1 MLSVDSVSGLELA
14 KVIIQPR
21 NWGFCGKRW
30 RMVTFCLCM
39 PLVLFHAVAGVCA
52 VSTMPPTPAEELQA
66 ATAADKAGDYPTAAK
81 HFQNFLDKVKPA
93 QMNPQANSEVRT
105 RLATIYFLLHE
116 YRESLRTVTPLTS
129 AKSVS
134 VPVPQQAWTV
144 QGLDELELNQ
154 LPEAIK
160 ALREAL
166 KLNPA
171 NGTARLALGD
181 ALARKGSLTA
191 AVDQYKEQLRRTPN
205 EVEAWYKLGLAYS
218 FLTKQTSAA
227 FWERYPNDPVGVQL
241 KAEGSISRAAYP
253 EALRTL
259 FDLLKE
265 DNPPAGIYA
274 DLGTALLELG
284 FPQTA
289 EPQFQKELKRDPLS
303 PDALWGLAAVMALR
317 GDWDDARENLR
328 ALAESNPQELARL
341 FESSPPTTLRQA
353 LQQKQLTIPVQFTQT
368 PLGEAWSNWLQES
381 DVDLSAMNAAAQ
393 TPCSEALAPSQLE
406 PGTWLPEACYSQLA
420 DQLRKHK
427 GTAQSDADKLAE
439 ADLRDGSLDDA
450 EATARRALASKP
462 SDGWAMY
469 WLVKSY
475 EALGYAAYG
484 QVSRLSPDSA
494 RIHQIMAK
502 YYADKHETAH
512 AIAEYQA
519 AIKLSP
525 DLPDLHLGLGT
536 VYWEAGDWDQAEAPL
551 HKALG
556 LSPSLVNAS
565 YELGDVYIQRRQ
577 WEQAIP
583 YLQPAVGNAM
593 LNYQACLDVS
603 KAEAGLG
610 HTQQAVDYLLRVA
623 EQDQD
628 GEIHYRLALLY
639 RKLGD
644 SAKADAAFA
653 ASNQLRQASSQHGQE
668 VLQTMEKE
676 RQALDQ
682 TER

>member
-1 MLSVDSVSGLELA
+1 MV
-14 KVIIQPR
+14 QPR

-30 RMVTFCLCM
+30 RMVTFCLFL
-39 PLVLFHAVAGVCA
+39 PLVQFRAVTALCGL
-52 VSTMPPTPAEELQA
+52 STTPPSPAEELQA

-116 YRESLRTVTPLTS
+116 YRESIRTVTPLTTAEGSS
-129 AKSVS
+129 A
-134 VPVPQQAWTV
+134 PAPQQAWMV
-144 QGLDELELNQ
+144 QGLDDLELNQ

-171 NGTARLALGD
+171 SGTARLALGD
-181 ALARKGSLTA
+181 ALAREGNLTD
-191 AVDQYKEQLRRTPN
+191 AVDQYKEQLRRTPS
-205 EVEAWYKLGLAYS
+205 EAEAWYKLGLAYS
-218 FLTKQTSAA
+218 FLTKQTSAG
-227 FWERYPNDPVGVQL
+227 FWERYPNDPVGEQL

-259 FDLLKE
+259 FELLKE
-265 DNPPAGIYA
+265 DYPPAGIYA
-274 DLGTALLELG
+274 DLGTALLALG

-303 PDALWGLAAVMALR
+303 PDALWGLAAVMSLR
-317 GDWDDARENLR
+317 GDWDGARENLQ

-341 FESSPPTTLRQA
+341 FESSPPVLLRQA
-353 LQQKQLTIPVQFTQT
+353 LQQKKLTIPAQFTQT
-368 PLGEAWSNWLQES
+368 PLGEAWSDWLQES
-381 DVDLSAMNAAAQ
+381 DIDLSAINTAPQKA
-393 TPCSEALAPSQLE
+393 CSEPFAPSQLE
-406 PGTWLPEACYSQLA
+406 PGTWLSEACYSKLA
-420 DQLRKHK
+420 DRLRKQK
-427 GTAQSDADKLAE
+427 GSGQSDADKLAE
-439 ADLRDGSLDDA
+439 AELRHGSLDDA
-450 EATARRALASKP
+450 EAVARRALASKP

-536 VYWEAGDWDQAEAPL
+536 VYWEAGDWDRAEAPL
-551 HKALG
+551 RKALD

-565 YELGDVYIQRRQ
+565 YELGDAYLQRRQ
-577 WEQAIP
+577 WEQSLP
-583 YLQPAVGNAM
+583 YLHPAVGNAM

-610 HTQQAVDYLLRVA
+610 HTQQAIDYLLRVA
-623 EQDQD
+623 GQDQD

-653 ASNQLRQASSQHGQE
+653 ASTQLRQASSQHGQD